1 MNSTAGPERMGRI
14 PPEKYTAEQKKVAAD
29 IVAGPRG
36 EVRGPF
42 QVLLRSPGLAGPVQQ
57 VGAYLRFKCPL
68 EKRIIE
74 LVTIMAARHWSQ
86 QYEWFAHSQHA
97 LEAGVRP
104 EIVDAIA
111 EGRRPSGMAKGE
123 EVAYDFVNEL
133 LTTKGVSDKTY
144 ERTIAQY
151 SESGV
156 VDITGIVGYYSLIG
170 MQMNVARTQM
180 PEGKPLPLPR
190 FPL

>member
-14 PPEKYTAEQKKVAAD
+14 PAEKYTAEQKQVAAT
-29 IVAGPRG
+29 IIAGPRG

-42 QVLLRSPGLAGPVQQ
+42 AVMLRSPGLLGPVQQ
-57 VGAYLRFKCPL
+57 VGEYLRFKCPL

-74 LVTIMAARHWSQ
+74 LATILVARHWAQ
-86 QYEWFAHSQHA
+86 QYEWFSHA
-97 LEAGVRP
+97 ELAVKAGLRP

-111 EGRRPSGMAKGE
+111 EGRRPSGMAQGE
-123 EVAYDFVNEL
+123 EVVYDFITEL
-133 LTTKGVSDKTY
+133 LTTRGVSDKTY
-144 ERTIAQY
+144 ERTVSRY
-151 SESGV
+151 GENGV

-170 MQMNVARTQM
+170 MQMNVARTAL
-180 PEGKPLPLPR
+180 PDGKPLPLPR